1 MSAGDTAGDTEGD
14 TAGGSTGRTKA
25 GATGRTK
32 AGATGRT
39 KAGSTGGSTGRIK
52 AGAAGGIWKQS
63 RGFEPAVRLLF
74 LNQLTINLG
83 FYMLMPYLAAHLV
96 DGLGMAAWA
105 VGLVL
110 GARNLSQQGMF
121 LVGGALADRL
131 GFKPLIVAGCALR
144 TLGFGALAFAQSLPM
159 LIAASLATGLAGA
172 LFNPAVRAY
181 LAAEAGEERRVQAF
195 ALFNTYY
202 QAGILLGP
210 LVGVALTGV
219 SFRLTCVVAALL
231 FAALTLVQLR
241 HLPVRHK
248 AAAPAA
254 RGEERGQFRTVLSNR
269 TFWLFSL
276 AMTGSYV
283 LSFQVYLALP
293 LAADG
298 TAATTALFVVS
309 ALVALAGQLRITAW
323 CRARLSRERCLV
335 LGLGLMGAAFLVPAA
350 LGRPLAALLL
360 CAAVLAVAN
369 AVLYP
374 YEMDTVVALSR
385 GRWVATHYGLYNT
398 VCGIGIT
405 LGNLGTGVLLD
416 ATGWSAVPWL
426 VLCAV
431 GLGCAAAMA
440 ALARGGRLA
449 ERPAVRQSAEEES
462 PTPTG

>member
-1 MSAGDTAGDTEGD
+1 MTTTTTTA
-14 TAGGSTGRTKA
+14 APQ
-25 GATGRTK
+25 
-32 AGATGRT
+32 
-39 KAGSTGGSTGRIK
+39 
-52 AGAAGGIWKQS
+52 GGIWKQS
-63 RGFEPAVRLLF
+63 RTFDPAVRLLF

-83 FYMLMPYLAAHLV
+83 FYMLMPFLAAHLA

-144 TLGFGALAFAQSLPM
+144 TVGFGALAFAQSLPM

-172 LFNPAVRAY
+172 LFNPAVRAC

-195 ALFNTYY
+195 ALFNAYY

-219 SFRLTCVVAALL
+219 SFRLTCTVAAVL
-231 FAALTLVQLR
+231 FAGLTLVQLR
-241 HLPVRHK
+241 HLPVRSVSGD
-248 AAAPAA
+248 
-254 RGEERGQFRTVLSNR
+254 RGERGQFRTVLSHR

-293 LAADG
+293 LAAEG
-298 TAATTALFVVS
+298 TGLTTALFVVS

-323 CRARLSRERCLV
+323 CRRRLDRERCLV
-335 LGLGLMGAAFLVPAA
+335 LGLALMGGAFLIPAA
-350 LGRPLAALLL
+350 LGRGVAGLLL

-405 LGNLGTGVLLD
+405 LGNLGTGALLD
-416 ATGWSAVPWL
+416 VTGWSVVPWL
-426 VLCAV
+426 ALCAV
-431 GLGCAAAMA
+431 GLVCAAAVA
-440 ALARGGRLA
+440 LLARGGRLA
-449 ERPAVRQSAEEES
+449 APADAA
-462 PTPTG
+462 

>member
-1 MSAGDTAGDTEGD
+1 MTTSTATPPQ
-14 TAGGSTGRTKA
+14 
-25 GATGRTK
+25 
-32 AGATGRT
+32 
-39 KAGSTGGSTGRIK
+39 
-52 AGAAGGIWKQS
+52 GGIWKQS
-63 RGFEPAVRLLF
+63 RTFDPAVRLLF

-83 FYMLMPYLAAHLV
+83 FYMLMPFLAAHLA

-144 TLGFGALAFAQSLPM
+144 TVGFGALAFAQSLPM

-172 LFNPAVRAY
+172 LFNPAVRAC

-195 ALFNTYY
+195 ALFNAYY

-219 SFRLTCVVAALL
+219 SFRLTCTVAAVL
-231 FAALTLVQLR
+231 FAGLTLVQLR
-241 HLPVRHK
+241 HLPVRGVSGD
-248 AAAPAA
+248 
-254 RGEERGQFRTVLSNR
+254 RGERGQFRTVLSHR

-293 LAADG
+293 LAAEG
-298 TAATTALFVVS
+298 TGLTTALFVVS

-323 CRARLSRERCLV
+323 CRRRLDRERCLV
-335 LGLGLMGAAFLVPAA
+335 LGLALMGGAFLIPAA
-350 LGRPLAALLL
+350 LGRGVAGLLL

-405 LGNLGTGVLLD
+405 LGNLGTGALLD
-416 ATGWSAVPWL
+416 VTGWSVVPWL
-426 VLCAV
+426 ALCAV
-431 GLGCAAAMA
+431 GLVCAAAVA
-440 ALARGGRLA
+440 LLARGGRLA
-449 ERPAVRQSAEEES
+449 APPEAAGP
-462 PTPTG
+462 

>member
-1 MSAGDTAGDTEGD
+1 MSSTTGTTPGPAKTAR
-14 TAGGSTGRTKA
+14 GGVWR
-25 GATGRTK
+25 
-32 AGATGRT
+32 
-39 KAGSTGGSTGRIK
+39 
-52 AGAAGGIWKQS
+52 QS

-83 FYMLMPYLAAHLV
+83 FYMLMPYLAAHLA

-121 LVGGALADRL
+121 LVGGALADRF

-144 TLGFGALAFAQSLPM
+144 TAGFGALAFAQSLPM

-172 LFNPAVRAY
+172 LFNPAVRAC
-181 LAAEAGEERRVQAF
+181 LAAEAGEERRVEAF
-195 ALFNTYY
+195 ALFNVYY

-219 SFRLTCVVAALL
+219 SFQLTCLVAAVL
-231 FAALTLVQLR
+231 FAVLTLVQLR
-241 HLPVRHK
+241 YMPVRGGK
-248 AAAPAA
+248 DAKETED
-254 RGEERGQFRTVLSNR
+254 GEGRGQFRTVLSHR

-293 LAADG
+293 LAAGG
-298 TAATTALFVVS
+298 TGPTTALFVVS

-323 CRARLSRERCLV
+323 CKRRLSRERCLV
-335 LGLGLMGAAFLVPAA
+335 LGLALMGGAFLLPAA
-350 LGRPLAALLL
+350 LGRGLPGLLL

-374 YEMDTVVALSR
+374 YEMDTVVALAK

-405 LGNLGTGVLLD
+405 LGNLGTGALLD
-416 ATGWSAVPWL
+416 VTGWSAVPWL
-426 VLCAV
+426 ALCAV
-431 GLGCAAAMA
+431 GLVCAAAMA
-440 ALARGGRLA
+440 LVSRGGRLG
-449 ERPAVRQSAEEES
+449 V
-462 PTPTG
+462 

>member
-1 MSAGDTAGDTEGD
+1 MSTTTAP
-14 TAGGSTGRTKA
+14 SR
-25 GATGRTK
+25 
-32 AGATGRT
+32 
-39 KAGSTGGSTGRIK
+39 
-52 AGAAGGIWKQS
+52 GGIWKQS
-63 RGFEPAVRLLF
+63 RTFDPAVRLLF

-83 FYMLMPYLAAHLV
+83 FYMLMPYLAAHLA

-144 TLGFGALAFAQSLPM
+144 TVGFGALAFAQSLPM

-172 LFNPAVRAY
+172 LFNPAVRAC
-181 LAAEAGEERRVQAF
+181 LAAEAGEERRVEAF
-195 ALFNTYY
+195 ALFHTYY

-219 SFRLTCVVAALL
+219 SFRLTCTVAAVL
-231 FAALTLVQLR
+231 FAGLTLVQLR
-241 HLPVRHK
+241 HLPVRGG
-248 AAAPAA
+248 AAAPAEK
-254 RGEERGQFRTVLSNR
+254 GERGQFRTVLSHR

-298 TAATTALFVVS
+298 TGLTTALFVVS

-323 CRARLSRERCLV
+323 CRRRLNRERCLV
-335 LGLGLMGAAFLVPAA
+335 LGLALMGGAFLVPAA
-350 LGRPLAALLL
+350 LGRGAVGLLL

-374 YEMDTVVALSR
+374 YEMDTVVALAR

-405 LGNLGTGVLLD
+405 LGNLGTGALLD
-416 ATGWSAVPWL
+416 VTGWSAVPWL
-426 VLCAV
+426 ALCAV
-431 GLGCAAAMA
+431 GLVCAAAVA
-440 ALARGGRLA
+440 LLARGGRLA
-449 ERPAVRQSAEEES
+449 EAGAGAGAGAGD
-462 PTPTG
+462 TA

>member
-1 MSAGDTAGDTEGD
+1 MTATSTAPAAEG
-14 TAGGSTGRTKA
+14 GVWR
-25 GATGRTK
+25 
-32 AGATGRT
+32 
-39 KAGSTGGSTGRIK
+39 
-52 AGAAGGIWKQS
+52 QS
-63 RGFEPAVRLLF
+63 RSFPPAVRLLF
-74 LNQLTINLG
+74 VNQLTINLG
-83 FYMLMPYLAAHLV
+83 FYMLMPYLAAHLA

-144 TLGFGALAFAQSLPM
+144 TVGFGALAFAQSLPM
-159 LIAASLATGLAGA
+159 LVAASLATGLAGA
-172 LFNPAVRAY
+172 LFNPAVRAC
-181 LAAEAGEERRVQAF
+181 LADEAGEERRVAAF
-195 ALFNTYY
+195 ALFHVYY

-219 SFRLTCVVAALL
+219 SFRLTCTVAAVL
-231 FAALTLVQLR
+231 FAGLTVVQLR
-241 HLPVRHK
+241 CLPVR
-248 AAAPAA
+248 AGAPAA
-254 RGEERGQFRTVLSNR
+254 REAEARGQFRTVLSHR
-269 TFWLFSL
+269 TFWFFSL

-293 LAADG
+293 LAADS
-298 TAATTALFVVS
+298 TALTTALFVVS

-323 CRARLSRERCLV
+323 CRRRLSRERCLV
-335 LGLGLMGAAFLVPAA
+335 LGLVLMGAAFLAPAA
-350 LGRPLAALLL
+350 LGRGAVGLLS

-405 LGNLGTGVLLD
+405 LGNLGTGALLD
-416 ATGWSAVPWL
+416 VTGWSAVPWL
-426 VLCAV
+426 ALCAV
-431 GLGCAAAMA
+431 GLVCAAAMA
-440 ALARGGRLA
+440 LLARGGRLA
-449 ERPAVRQSAEEES
+449 AAA
-462 PTPTG
+462 GD

>member
-1 MSAGDTAGDTEGD
+1 MSTTA
-14 TAGGSTGRTKA
+14 APSQ
-25 GATGRTK
+25 
-32 AGATGRT
+32 
-39 KAGSTGGSTGRIK
+39 
-52 AGAAGGIWKQS
+52 GGIWKQS
-63 RGFEPAVRLLF
+63 LSFDPAVRLLF

-83 FYMLMPYLAAHLV
+83 FYMLMPYLAAHLA

-181 LAAEAGEERRVQAF
+181 LAAEAGERRVEAF

-219 SFRLTCVVAALL
+219 SFRLTCLVAAVL
-231 FAALTLVQLR
+231 FALLTLVQLR
-241 HLPVRHK
+241 HLPVRREATEPAGAAGADGK
-248 AAAPAA
+248 A
-254 RGEERGQFRTVLSNR
+254 RGQFRTVLANR
-269 TFWLFSL
+269 VFWLFSL

-293 LAADG
+293 LAADS
-298 TAATTALFVVS
+298 TAVTTALFVVS
-309 ALVALAGQLRITAW
+309 ALVALVGQLRITAW
-323 CRARLSRERCLV
+323 CKRRLSRERCLV
-335 LGLGLMGAAFLVPAA
+335 LGLALMGVAFLPPA
-350 LGRPLAALLL
+350 LVGGGRSLPGLLL
-360 CAAVLAVAN
+360 CAALLAAAN

-374 YEMDTVVALSR
+374 YEMDTVVALAEN
-385 GRWVATHYGLYNT
+385 RWVATHYGLYNT

-405 LGNLGTGVLLD
+405 LGNLGTGALLD
-416 ATGWSAVPWL
+416 VTGWSAVPWL
-426 VLCAV
+426 TLCAV
-431 GLGCAAAMA
+431 GLGCAVAMA

-449 ERPAVRQSAEEES
+449 VRPAVSQSAARQS
-462 PTPTG
+462 PTATG

>member
-1 MSAGDTAGDTEGD
+1 MTTSTATPPQ
-14 TAGGSTGRTKA
+14 GGL
-25 GATGRTK
+25 
-32 AGATGRT
+32 
-39 KAGSTGGSTGRIK
+39 
-52 AGAAGGIWKQS
+52 WKQS
-63 RGFEPAVRLLF
+63 RTFDPAVRLLF

-83 FYMLMPYLAAHLV
+83 FYMLMPFLAAHLA

-144 TLGFGALAFAQSLPM
+144 TVGFGALAFAQSLPM

-172 LFNPAVRAY
+172 LFNPAVRAC

-195 ALFNTYY
+195 ALFNAYY

-219 SFRLTCVVAALL
+219 SFRLTCTVAAVL
-231 FAALTLVQLR
+231 FAGLTLVQLR
-241 HLPVRHK
+241 HLPVRGVSGD
-248 AAAPAA
+248 
-254 RGEERGQFRTVLSNR
+254 RGERGQFRTVLSHR

-293 LAADG
+293 LAAEG
-298 TAATTALFVVS
+298 TGLTTALFVVS

-323 CRARLSRERCLV
+323 CRRRLDRERCLV
-335 LGLGLMGAAFLVPAA
+335 LGLALMGGAFLIPAA
-350 LGRPLAALLL
+350 LGRGVAGLLL

-405 LGNLGTGVLLD
+405 LGNLGTGALLD
-416 ATGWSAVPWL
+416 VTGWSVVPWL
-426 VLCAV
+426 ALCAV
-431 GLGCAAAMA
+431 GLVCAAAVA
-440 ALARGGRLA
+440 LLARGGRLA
-449 ERPAVRQSAEEES
+449 ETPAVAG
-462 PTPTG
+462 P

>member
-1 MSAGDTAGDTEGD
+1 MSTTA
-14 TAGGSTGRTKA
+14 APPK
-25 GATGRTK
+25 
-32 AGATGRT
+32 
-39 KAGSTGGSTGRIK
+39 
-52 AGAAGGIWKQS
+52 GGIWKQS
-63 RGFEPAVRLLF
+63 RTFDPAVRLLF

-83 FYMLMPYLAAHLV
+83 FYMLMPFLAAHLA

-105 VGLVL
+105 VGLIL

-144 TLGFGALAFAQSLPM
+144 TAGFGALAFAQSLPV
-159 LIAASLATGLAGA
+159 LLAASLATGLAGA
-172 LFNPAVRAY
+172 LFNPAVRAF
-181 LAAEAGEERRVQAF
+181 LAAEAGEARRVEAF
-195 ALFNTYY
+195 ALFNAYY

-219 SFRLTCVVAALL
+219 SFRLTCGVAAVL
-231 FAALTLVQLR
+231 FAGLTLVQLR
-241 HLPVRHK
+241 HLPVRGRE
-248 AAAPAA
+248 ADRA
-254 RGEERGQFRTVLSNR
+254 GGDGGRGQFRTVLAHR

-293 LAADG
+293 LAAGG
-298 TAATTALFVVS
+298 TGLTTALFVVS

-323 CRARLSRERCLV
+323 CAARLPRERCLV
-335 LGLGLMGAAFLVPAA
+335 LGLALMGAAFLLPAA
-350 LGRPLAALLL
+350 FGRGVVGLLL

-416 ATGWSAVPWL
+416 VTGWSVVPWL
-426 VLCAV
+426 ALFAV
-431 GLGCAAAMA
+431 GLLCAG
-440 ALARGGRLA
+440 ALALLSRGGRLA
-449 ERPAVRQSAEEES
+449 APPPEPPVPPNPPKS
-462 PTPTG
+462 PEASEPDPGTA

>member
-1 MSAGDTAGDTEGD
+1 MTTA
-14 TAGGSTGRTKA
+14 TAPAK
-25 GATGRTK
+25 
-32 AGATGRT
+32 
-39 KAGSTGGSTGRIK
+39 
-52 AGAAGGIWKQS
+52 GGIWRQTRS
-63 RGFEPAVRLLF
+63 FDPAVRLLF

-83 FYMLMPYLAAHLV
+83 FYMLMPYLAAHLA

-144 TLGFGALAFAQSLPM
+144 TVGFGALALAQSLPW

-172 LFNPAVRAY
+172 LFNPAVRAC
-181 LAAEAGEERRVQAF
+181 LAAEAGEERRVEAF
-195 ALFNTYY
+195 ALFNAYY

-219 SFRLTCVVAALL
+219 SFRLTCVVAAVL
-231 FAALTLVQLR
+231 FAGLTLVQLR
-241 HLPVRHK
+241 HLPVRTASG
-248 AAAPAA
+248 AA
-254 RGEERGQFRTVLSNR
+254 GEGERGQFRTVLAHR

-293 LAADG
+293 LAAG
-298 TAATTALFVVS
+298 GRATTTALFVVS
-309 ALVALAGQLRITAW
+309 ALVALVGQLRITAW
-323 CRARLSRERCLV
+323 CRRRLSRERCLV
-335 LGLGLMGAAFLVPAA
+335 LGLGLMGSAFLLPAA
-350 LGRPLAALLL
+350 LGRGVAGLLL

-374 YEMDTVVALSR
+374 YEMDTVVALAR

-405 LGNLGTGVLLD
+405 LGNLGTGALLD
-416 ATGWSAVPWL
+416 VTGWSAVPWL
-426 VLCAV
+426 ALCGV
-431 GLGCAAAMA
+431 GLVCAAAMA
-440 ALARGGRLA
+440 LLARGGRLA
-449 ERPAVRQSAEEES
+449 EGVAVPAS
-462 PTPTG
+462 G

>member
-1 MSAGDTAGDTEGD
+1 MTTTTTPAPPQ
-14 TAGGSTGRTKA
+14 
-25 GATGRTK
+25 
-32 AGATGRT
+32 
-39 KAGSTGGSTGRIK
+39 
-52 AGAAGGIWKQS
+52 GGIWKQS
-63 RGFEPAVRLLF
+63 RTFDPAVRLLF

-83 FYMLMPYLAAHLV
+83 FYMLMPFLAAHLA

-144 TLGFGALAFAQSLPM
+144 TVGFGALAFAQSLPM

-172 LFNPAVRAY
+172 LFNPAVRAC

-195 ALFNTYY
+195 ALFNAYY

-219 SFRLTCVVAALL
+219 SFRLTCTVAAVL
-231 FAALTLVQLR
+231 FAGLTLVQLR
-241 HLPVRHK
+241 HLPVRGVSGD
-248 AAAPAA
+248 
-254 RGEERGQFRTVLSNR
+254 RGERGQFRTVLSHR

-293 LAADG
+293 LAAEG
-298 TAATTALFVVS
+298 TGLTTALFVVS

-323 CRARLSRERCLV
+323 CRRRLDRERCLV
-335 LGLGLMGAAFLVPAA
+335 LGLALMGGAFLIPAA
-350 LGRPLAALLL
+350 LGRGVAGLLL

-405 LGNLGTGVLLD
+405 LGNLGTGALLD
-416 ATGWSAVPWL
+416 VTGWSVVPWL
-426 VLCAV
+426 ALCAV
-431 GLGCAAAMA
+431 GLVCAAAVA
-440 ALARGGRLA
+440 LLARGGRLA
-449 ERPAVRQSAEEES
+449 APADAA
-462 PTPTG
+462 

>member
-1 MSAGDTAGDTEGD
+1 MNLWRQT
-14 TAGGSTGRTKA
+14 
-25 GATGRTK
+25 
-32 AGATGRT
+32 
-39 KAGSTGGSTGRIK
+39 
-52 AGAAGGIWKQS
+52 
-63 RGFEPAVRLLF
+63 RGFDPTVRLLF

-83 FYMLMPYLAAHLV
+83 FYMLMPYLAAHLA

-144 TLGFGALAFAQSLPM
+144 TLGFGALAFAQSLPA
-159 LIAASLATGLAGA
+159 LLAASLATGLAGA
-172 LFNPAVRAY
+172 LFNPAVRAF
-181 LAAEAGEERRVQAF
+181 LAAEAGERRRVEAF
-195 ALFNTYY
+195 ALFNAYY

-210 LVGVALTGV
+210 LIGVALTGV
-219 SFRLTCVVAALL
+219 SFRLTCTVAAVL

-241 HLPVRHK
+241 HLPVRRSS
-248 AAAPAA
+248 AAADTA
-254 RGEERGQFRTVLSNR
+254 GEGRKGQFRTVLGNR

-293 LAADG
+293 LAAGG

-323 CRARLSRERCLV
+323 CKARLSRERCLV
-335 LGLGLMGAAFLVPAA
+335 LGLALMGGAFLVPAG
-350 LGRPLAALLL
+350 LGRSLVGLLL

-374 YEMDTVVALSR
+374 YEMDTVVALSG

-398 VCGIGIT
+398 VCGVGIT
-405 LGNLGTGVLLD
+405 LGNLGTGALLD
-416 ATGWSAVPWL
+416 LTGRSAAPWL

-431 GLGCAAAMA
+431 GLGCAGAMA
-440 ALARGGRLA
+440 LLARGGRLA
-449 ERPAVRQSAEEES
+449 EPPPVRQPAEEES
-462 PTPTG
+462 PSRAA

>member
-1 MSAGDTAGDTEGD
+1 
-14 TAGGSTGRTKA
+14 
-25 GATGRTK
+25 
-32 AGATGRT
+32 
-39 KAGSTGGSTGRIK
+39 
-52 AGAAGGIWKQS
+52 
-63 RGFEPAVRLLF
+63 
-74 LNQLTINLG
+74 
-83 FYMLMPYLAAHLV
+83 MLMPYLAAHLA

-144 TLGFGALAFAQSLPM
+144 TVGFGALAFAQSLPM

-172 LFNPAVRAY
+172 LFNPAVRAC
-181 LAAEAGEERRVQAF
+181 LAAEAGEERRVEAF

-210 LVGVALTGV
+210 LLGVALTGV
-219 SFRLTCVVAALL
+219 SFRLTCLVAAVL
-231 FAALTLVQLR
+231 FAGLTLVQLR
-241 HLPVRHK
+241 YMPVRAVSGSGK
-248 AAAPAA
+248 
-254 RGEERGQFRTVLSNR
+254 GKEGDRGQFRTVLAHR

-293 LAADG
+293 LAAGG
-298 TAATTALFVVS
+298 TGPTTALFVVS

-323 CRARLSRERCLV
+323 TRQRLSRERCLV

-350 LGRPLAALLL
+350 LGRGLVALLL

-405 LGNLGTGVLLD
+405 LGNLGTGALLD
-416 ATGWSAVPWL
+416 VTGWSAAPWL

-440 ALARGGRLA
+440 LLARGGRLA
-449 ERPAVRQSAEEES
+449 AD
-462 PTPTG
+462 

>member
-1 MSAGDTAGDTEGD
+1 MSTTTAPP
-14 TAGGSTGRTKA
+14 R
-25 GATGRTK
+25 
-32 AGATGRT
+32 
-39 KAGSTGGSTGRIK
+39 
-52 AGAAGGIWKQS
+52 GGIWKQS
-63 RGFEPAVRLLF
+63 RTFDPAVRLLF

-83 FYMLMPYLAAHLV
+83 FYMLMPFLAAHLA

-144 TLGFGALAFAQSLPM
+144 TVGFGALAFAQSLPA

-172 LFNPAVRAY
+172 LFNPAVRAC

-195 ALFNTYY
+195 ALFNAYY

-219 SFRLTCVVAALL
+219 SFRLTCTVAAVL
-231 FAALTLVQLR
+231 FAGLTLVQLR
-241 HLPVRHK
+241 HLPMSGGTP
-248 AAAPAA
+248 PAA
-254 RGEERGQFRTVLSNR
+254 GKGERGQFRTVLSHR

-293 LAADG
+293 LAAEG
-298 TAATTALFVVS
+298 TGLTTALFVVS

-323 CRARLSRERCLV
+323 CRRRLDRERCLV
-335 LGLGLMGAAFLVPAA
+335 LGLALMGGAFLVPAA
-350 LGRPLAALLL
+350 LGRGVAGLLL
-360 CAAVLAVAN
+360 CAAVLAMAN

-405 LGNLGTGVLLD
+405 LGNLGTGALLD
-416 ATGWSAVPWL
+416 VTGWSVVPWL
-426 VLCAV
+426 ALCAV
-431 GLGCAAAMA
+431 GLVCAAAVA
-440 ALARGGRLA
+440 LLARGGRLA
-449 ERPAVRQSAEEES
+449 EAPMAAAD
-462 PTPTG
+462 

>member
-1 MSAGDTAGDTEGD
+1 MTTTAAPPEG
-14 TAGGSTGRTKA
+14 GV
-25 GATGRTK
+25 
-32 AGATGRT
+32 
-39 KAGSTGGSTGRIK
+39 
-52 AGAAGGIWKQS
+52 WKQS
-63 RGFEPAVRLLF
+63 RSFEPAVRLLF

-83 FYMLMPYLAAHLV
+83 FYMLMPYLAAHLA

-144 TLGFGALAFAQSLPM
+144 TVGFGALAFAQSLPM

-172 LFNPAVRAY
+172 LFNPAVRAC
-181 LAAEAGEERRVQAF
+181 LAAEAGEERRVEAF
-195 ALFNTYY
+195 ALFNVYY

-219 SFRLTCVVAALL
+219 SFRLTCVVAAVL
-231 FAALTLVQLR
+231 FAGLTLVQLR
-241 HLPVRHK
+241 YMPTSG
-248 AAAPAA
+248 AAA
-254 RGEERGQFRTVLSNR
+254 RGKEERGQFRTVLSHR
-269 TFWLFSL
+269 TFWFFSL

-293 LAADG
+293 LAAGG
-298 TAATTALFVVS
+298 TGPTTALFVVS

-323 CRARLSRERCLV
+323 CKRRLSRERCLV
-335 LGLGLMGAAFLVPAA
+335 LGLALMGGAFLLPAV
-350 LGRPLAALLL
+350 LGRGLVGLLL

-405 LGNLGTGVLLD
+405 LGNLGTGALLD
-416 ATGWSAVPWL
+416 VTGWSAVPWL
-426 VLCAV
+426 ALCAV
-431 GLGCAAAMA
+431 GLVCAAAMA
-440 ALARGGRLA
+440 LLARGGRLSEGA
-449 ERPAVRQSAEEES
+449 A
-462 PTPTG
+462 TD

>member
-1 MSAGDTAGDTEGD
+1 MTLATAP
-14 TAGGSTGRTKA
+14 SK
-25 GATGRTK
+25 
-32 AGATGRT
+32 
-39 KAGSTGGSTGRIK
+39 
-52 AGAAGGIWKQS
+52 GGIWKQS
-63 RGFEPAVRLLF
+63 RTFDPAVRLLF

-83 FYMLMPYLAAHLV
+83 FYMLMPYLAAHLA

-144 TLGFGALAFAQSLPM
+144 TVGFGALAFAQSLPM

-172 LFNPAVRAY
+172 LFNPAVRAC
-181 LAAEAGEERRVQAF
+181 LAAEAGEERRVEAF

-219 SFRLTCVVAALL
+219 SFRLTCVVAAVL
-231 FAALTLVQLR
+231 FAGLTLVQLR
-241 HLPVRHK
+241 HLPVRISE
-248 AAAPAA
+248 AP
-254 RGEERGQFRTVLSNR
+254 REQRGQFRTVLAHR

-293 LAADG
+293 LAAGG
-298 TAATTALFVVS
+298 TGATTALFAVS

-323 CRARLSRERCLV
+323 CRRRLSRERCLV
-335 LGLGLMGAAFLVPAA
+335 LGLALMGGAFLVPAV
-350 LGRPLAALLL
+350 LGRGLVGLLL

-398 VCGIGIT
+398 VCGVGIT
-405 LGNLGTGVLLD
+405 LGNLGTGALLD
-416 ATGWSAVPWL
+416 VTGWSALPWL

-431 GLGCAAAMA
+431 GLVCAAAMA
-440 ALARGGRLA
+440 LLGRSGRLDA
-449 ERPAVRQSAEEES
+449 D
-462 PTPTG
+462 

>member
-1 MSAGDTAGDTEGD
+1 MNARAE
-14 TAGGSTGRTKA
+14 APAK
-25 GATGRTK
+25 
-32 AGATGRT
+32 
-39 KAGSTGGSTGRIK
+39 
-52 AGAAGGIWKQS
+52 GGIWRQS
-63 RGFEPAVRLLF
+63 RTFEPAARLLF

-83 FYMLMPYLAAHLV
+83 FYMLMPYLAAHLAG
-96 DGLGMAAWA
+96 DRGAGGLGMAAWA

-110 GARNLSQQGMF
+110 GVRNLSQQGMF
-121 LVGGALADRL
+121 LVGGALADRF

-144 TLGFGALAFAQSLPM
+144 TAGFGALAFAQSLPV
-159 LIAASLATGLAGA
+159 LIAASVATGLAGA

-181 LAAEAGEERRVQAF
+181 LAAEAGERRVEAF

-219 SFRLTCVVAALL
+219 SFRLTCVVAAVL
-231 FAALTLVQLR
+231 FALLTLVQLR
-241 HLPVRHK
+241 HLPVRLREE
-248 AAAPAA
+248 APESV
-254 RGEERGQFRTVLSNR
+254 EERGQFRTVLTNR

-323 CRARLSRERCLV
+323 CKRRLSRERCLV
-335 LGLGLMGAAFLVPAA
+335 LGLVLMGGAFLLPVAVPG
-350 LGRPLAALLL
+350 LVGLLL

-374 YEMDTVVALSR
+374 YEMDTVVALSG

-398 VCGIGIT
+398 VCGVGIT

-416 ATGWSAVPWL
+416 VTRWSATPWL
-426 VLCAV
+426 VLCGV
-431 GLGCAAAMA
+431 GLGCAGAVR
-440 ALARGGRLA
+440 ALGRSGRLGA
-449 ERPAVRQSAEEES
+449 
-462 PTPTG
+462 GG

>member
-1 MSAGDTAGDTEGD
+1 MSAEVSAP
-14 TAGGSTGRTKA
+14 AK
-25 GATGRTK
+25 
-32 AGATGRT
+32 
-39 KAGSTGGSTGRIK
+39 
-52 AGAAGGIWKQS
+52 GGIRRQS
-63 RGFEPAVRLLF
+63 RTFEPAVRLLF

-83 FYMLMPYLAAHLV
+83 FYMLMPYLAAHLA

-110 GARNLSQQGMF
+110 GVRNLSQQGLF
-121 LVGGALADRL
+121 LLGGALADRL

-144 TLGFGALAFAQSLPM
+144 TAGFGALAFAQSLPV
-159 LIAASLATGLAGA
+159 LVAASVATGLAGA

-181 LAAEAGEERRVQAF
+181 LAAEAGERRVEAF

-219 SFRLTCVVAALL
+219 SFRLTCVVAAVL
-231 FAALTLVQLR
+231 FAVLTLVQLR
-241 HLPVRHK
+241 HLPVRGK
-248 AAAPAA
+248 AAE
-254 RGEERGQFRTVLSNR
+254 GVEERGQFRTVLTNR

-323 CRARLSRERCLV
+323 CRRRLSRERCLV
-335 LGLGLMGAAFLVPAA
+335 LGLVLMGVAFLPPVAVP
-350 LGRPLAALLL
+350 GLAGLLL

-374 YEMDTVVALSR
+374 YEMDTVVALSG

-405 LGNLGTGVLLD
+405 LGNLGTGALLD
-416 ATGWSAVPWL
+416 VTGWSATPWL
-426 VLCAV
+426 VLCGVGLLCAGAV
-431 GLGCAAAMA
+431 GALG
-440 ALARGGRLA
+440 RGGRLSA
-449 ERPAVRQSAEEES
+449 DARPGSDVDSDSEAR
-462 PTPTG
+462 G

>member
-1 MSAGDTAGDTEGD
+1 MTTA
-14 TAGGSTGRTKA
+14 TAPAKSRGGV
-25 GATGRTK
+25 
-32 AGATGRT
+32 
-39 KAGSTGGSTGRIK
+39 
-52 AGAAGGIWKQS
+52 WKQS
-63 RGFEPAVRLLF
+63 RTFEPAVRLLF

-83 FYMLMPYLAAHLV
+83 FYMLMPYLAAHLA

-144 TLGFGALAFAQSLPM
+144 TVGFGALAFAQSLPM

-172 LFNPAVRAY
+172 LFNPAVRAC
-181 LAAEAGEERRVQAF
+181 LAAEAGEERRVEAF
-195 ALFNTYY
+195 ALFNVYY

-219 SFRLTCVVAALL
+219 SFRLTCVVAAVL
-231 FAALTLVQLR
+231 FAGLTLVQLR
-241 HLPVRHK
+241 YMPVRAGK
-248 AAAPAA
+248 AARA
-254 RGEERGQFRTVLSNR
+254 GEARGQFRTVLAHR

-293 LAADG
+293 LAAGG
-298 TAATTALFVVS
+298 TGPTTALFVVS

-323 CRARLSRERCLV
+323 CKRRLSRERCLV
-335 LGLGLMGAAFLVPAA
+335 LGLALMGGAFLVPAA
-350 LGRPLAALLL
+350 LGRGPVGLLL

-405 LGNLGTGVLLD
+405 LGNLGTGALLD
-416 ATGWSAVPWL
+416 VTGWSALPWL
-426 VLCAV
+426 ALCAV
-431 GLGCAAAMA
+431 GLGCAGAMA
-440 ALARGGRLA
+440 LLARGGRLA
-449 ERPAVRQSAEEES
+449 EEPAPAD
-462 PTPTG
+462 

>member
-1 MSAGDTAGDTEGD
+1 MSATTRPAQ
-14 TAGGSTGRTKA
+14 GGTK
-25 GATGRTK
+25 
-32 AGATGRT
+32 
-39 KAGSTGGSTGRIK
+39 
-52 AGAAGGIWKQS
+52 GGIWKQT
-63 RGFEPAVRLLF
+63 RTFDPAVRLLF

-83 FYMLMPYLAAHLV
+83 FYMLMPYLAAHLA

-144 TLGFGALAFAQSLPM
+144 TVGFGALAFAQSLPA
-159 LIAASLATGLAGA
+159 LLAASLATGLAGA

-195 ALFNTYY
+195 ALFNAYY

-231 FAALTLVQLR
+231 FAALTAVQLR
-241 HLPVRHK
+241 HLPVRRK
-248 AAAPAA
+248 AAEDPEGEAPD
-254 RGEERGQFRTVLSNR
+254 GEALPGEARGQFRTVLGNR

-416 ATGWSAVPWL
+416 ATGWSAGQSTGWSTGRAAVPWL

-449 ERPAVRQSAEEES
+449 ERPAVTAVRQSAEEES

>member
-1 MSAGDTAGDTEGD
+1 MTTATVP
-14 TAGGSTGRTKA
+14 ARGGV
-25 GATGRTK
+25 
-32 AGATGRT
+32 
-39 KAGSTGGSTGRIK
+39 
-52 AGAAGGIWKQS
+52 WKQT
-63 RGFEPAVRLLF
+63 RTFDPAVRLLF

-83 FYMLMPYLAAHLV
+83 FYMLMPYLAAHLA

-144 TLGFGALAFAQSLPM
+144 TVGFGALAFAQSLPM

-172 LFNPAVRAY
+172 LFNPAVRAC
-181 LAAEAGEERRVQAF
+181 LAAEAGERRVEAF
-195 ALFNTYY
+195 ALFNVYY

-219 SFRLTCVVAALL
+219 SFRLTCVVAAVL
-231 FAALTLVQLR
+231 FAGLTAVQLR
-241 HLPVRHK
+241 HLPGGRSAG
-248 AAAPAA
+248 AAEDGG
-254 RGEERGQFRTVLSNR
+254 RTGRQFRTVLAHR
-269 TFWLFSL
+269 VFWLFSL

-323 CRARLSRERCLV
+323 CRARLSRARCLV
-335 LGLGLMGAAFLVPAA
+335 LGLALMGAAFLVPAA
-350 LGRPLAALLL
+350 LGRSLVGLLL

-374 YEMDTVVALSR
+374 YEMDTVVALSG

-416 ATGWSAVPWL
+416 VTGWSAAPWL

-449 ERPAVRQSAEEES
+449 VRQPAEEES
-462 PTPTG
+462 PSPPA

>member
-1 MSAGDTAGDTEGD
+1 MSTTSGT
-14 TAGGSTGRTKA
+14 STP
-25 GATGRTK
+25 
-32 AGATGRT
+32 
-39 KAGSTGGSTGRIK
+39 
-52 AGAAGGIWKQS
+52 AAAPPRGGIWRRS
-63 RGFEPAVRLLF
+63 RTFDPAVRLLF

-83 FYMLMPYLAAHLV
+83 FYMLMPYLAAHLA
-96 DGLGMAAWA
+96 DRLGMAAWA

-110 GARNLSQQGMF
+110 GVRNLSQQGMF

-144 TLGFGALAFAQSLPM
+144 TAGFGALAFAQSLPV

-172 LFNPAVRAY
+172 LFNPAVRAC
-181 LAAEAGEERRVQAF
+181 LAAEAGEERRVEAF
-195 ALFNTYY
+195 ALFNVYY

-219 SFRLTCVVAALL
+219 SFRLTCGVAALL
-231 FAALTLVQLR
+231 FLGLTLVQLR
-241 HLPVRHK
+241 HLPGSAGGGRP
-248 AAAPAA
+248 APEGGAEGGA
-254 RGEERGQFRTVLSNR
+254 RGQFRTVLGNR

-293 LAADG
+293 LAAGG
-298 TAATTALFVVS
+298 TGVTTALFVVS

-323 CRARLSRERCLV
+323 CAARLSRERSLV
-335 LGLGLMGAAFLVPAA
+335 GGLALMGGAFLLPAA
-350 LGRPLAALLL
+350 LGRGAPALLL

-416 ATGWSAVPWL
+416 VTGWTEAPWL
-426 VLCAV
+426 ALAAIGLVCAV
-431 GLGCAAAMA
+431 AVA
-440 ALARGGRLA
+440 ALGRGGRLRS
-449 ERPAVRQSAEEES
+449 E
-462 PTPTG
+462 

>member
-1 MSAGDTAGDTEGD
+1 MSATA
-14 TAGGSTGRTKA
+14 APAR
-25 GATGRTK
+25 
-32 AGATGRT
+32 
-39 KAGSTGGSTGRIK
+39 
-52 AGAAGGIWKQS
+52 GGIWKQS
-63 RGFEPAVRLLF
+63 RSFDPAVRLLF

-83 FYMLMPYLAAHLV
+83 FYMLMPYLAAHLA

-144 TLGFGALAFAQSLPM
+144 TVGFGALAFAQSLPM

-195 ALFNTYY
+195 ALFNAYY

-231 FAALTLVQLR
+231 FAALTAVQLR
-241 HLPVRHK
+241 HLPVRRGE
-248 AAAPAA
+248 AA
-254 RGEERGQFRTVLSNR
+254 RERAAGGQLRSVLSNR

-350 LGRPLAALLL
+350 LGRPLVALLL
-360 CAAVLAVAN
+360 CAALLAVAN

-416 ATGWSAVPWL
+416 VTGWSAVPWL

-449 ERPAVRQSAEEES
+449 ERPAVRQSDEEES
-462 PTPTG
+462 PAPTG

>member
-1 MSAGDTAGDTEGD
+1 MTTA
-14 TAGGSTGRTKA
+14 TAPAKA
-25 GATGRTK
+25 R
-32 AGATGRT
+32 
-39 KAGSTGGSTGRIK
+39 
-52 AGAAGGIWKQS
+52 GGIWKQS
-63 RGFEPAVRLLF
+63 RTFDPAVRLLF

-83 FYMLMPYLAAHLV
+83 FYMLMPYLAAHLA

-144 TLGFGALAFAQSLPM
+144 TVGFGALAFAQSLPM

-172 LFNPAVRAY
+172 LFNPAVRAC
-181 LAAEAGEERRVQAF
+181 LAAEAGEERRVEAF

-210 LVGVALTGV
+210 LLGVALTGV
-219 SFRLTCVVAALL
+219 SFRLTCVVAAVL
-231 FAALTLVQLR
+231 FAGLTLVQLR
-241 HLPVRHK
+241 YMPVR
-248 AAAPAA
+248 AVSGSGDE
-254 RGEERGQFRTVLSNR
+254 GEKGERGQFRTVLAHR

-293 LAADG
+293 LAAGG
-298 TAATTALFVVS
+298 TGPTTALFVVS

-323 CRARLSRERCLV
+323 CRRRLSRERCLV
-335 LGLGLMGAAFLVPAA
+335 LGLGLMGAAFLVPAV
-350 LGRPLAALLL
+350 LGRGLVALLL

-405 LGNLGTGVLLD
+405 LGNLGTGALLD
-416 ATGWSAVPWL
+416 VTGWSAAPWL

-440 ALARGGRLA
+440 LLARGGRLA
-449 ERPAVRQSAEEES
+449 EGAS
-462 PTPTG
+462 GD

>member
-1 MSAGDTAGDTEGD
+1 MTTA
-14 TAGGSTGRTKA
+14 TAPAKGGV
-25 GATGRTK
+25 
-32 AGATGRT
+32 
-39 KAGSTGGSTGRIK
+39 
-52 AGAAGGIWKQS
+52 WKQS
-63 RGFEPAVRLLF
+63 RTFEPAVRLLF

-83 FYMLMPYLAAHLV
+83 FYMLMPYLAAHLA

-144 TLGFGALAFAQSLPM
+144 TVGFGALAFAQSLPM

-172 LFNPAVRAY
+172 LFNPAVRAC
-181 LAAEAGEERRVQAF
+181 LAAEAGEERRVEAF
-195 ALFNTYY
+195 ALFNVYY

-219 SFRLTCVVAALL
+219 SFRLTCGVAAVL
-231 FAALTLVQLR
+231 FAGLTLVQLR
-241 HLPVRHK
+241 HLPVRVSE
-248 AAAPAA
+248 AP
-254 RGEERGQFRTVLSNR
+254 REQRGQFRTVLAHR

-293 LAADG
+293 LAAGG
-298 TAATTALFVVS
+298 TGATTALFVVS

-323 CRARLSRERCLV
+323 CRRRLSRERCLV
-335 LGLGLMGAAFLVPAA
+335 LGLALMGGAFLVPAL
-350 LGRPLAALLL
+350 LGRGLVGLLL
-360 CAAVLAVAN
+360 CAAVLSVAN

-405 LGNLGTGVLLD
+405 LGNLGTGALLD
-416 ATGWSAVPWL
+416 VTGWSAAPWL
-426 VLCAV
+426 VLFGV
-431 GLGCAAAMA
+431 GLVCAAAMA
-440 ALARGGRLA
+440 LLARGGRLA
-449 ERPAVRQSAEEES
+449 EGAPAA
-462 PTPTG
+462 

>member
-1 MSAGDTAGDTEGD
+1 MSSTTGTTPGPARA
-14 TAGGSTGRTKA
+14 ARGGVWR
-25 GATGRTK
+25 
-32 AGATGRT
+32 
-39 KAGSTGGSTGRIK
+39 
-52 AGAAGGIWKQS
+52 QS

-83 FYMLMPYLAAHLV
+83 FYMLMPYLAAHLA

-121 LVGGALADRL
+121 LVGGALADRF

-144 TLGFGALAFAQSLPM
+144 TAGFGALAFAQSLPM

-172 LFNPAVRAY
+172 LFNPAVRAC
-181 LAAEAGEERRVQAF
+181 LAAEAGEERRVEAF
-195 ALFNTYY
+195 ALFNVYY

-219 SFRLTCVVAALL
+219 SFQLTCLVAAVL
-231 FAALTLVQLR
+231 FAVLTLVQLR
-241 HLPVRHK
+241 YMPVRGGK
-248 AAAPAA
+248 DAKETED
-254 RGEERGQFRTVLSNR
+254 GEERGQFRTVLSHR

-293 LAADG
+293 LAAGG
-298 TAATTALFVVS
+298 TGPTTALFVVS

-323 CRARLSRERCLV
+323 CKRRLSRERCLV
-335 LGLGLMGAAFLVPAA
+335 LGLALMGGAFLLPAA
-350 LGRPLAALLL
+350 LGRGLPGLLL

-374 YEMDTVVALSR
+374 YEMDTVVALAK

-405 LGNLGTGVLLD
+405 LGNLGTGALLD
-416 ATGWSAVPWL
+416 VTGWSAVPWL
-426 VLCAV
+426 ALCAV
-431 GLGCAAAMA
+431 GLVCAAAMA
-440 ALARGGRLA
+440 LLSRGGRLG
-449 ERPAVRQSAEEES
+449 V
-462 PTPTG
+462 